1 MNELLYSCSSALL
14 QPATPVCATVFGDRI
29 VTVVIAKTMLWT
41 DVPDSNDINT
51 AWTAGSVMVLEKI
64 VNGHRI
70 FQSAQE
76 IEVIHKEQKDKVYRI
91 EGKTRKINEAL
102 SRATERLTRYPVLY
116 VWYITDKNYCF
127 GGYEVYPNFSL
138 RMFEGKGVP
147 MYISFSFDF
156 VDIGIDY
163 SNYDSLYQYMP
174 QYVET
179 GSVTADSTLITVDST
194 LITSDQ
200 T

>member
-14 QPATPVCATVFGDRI
+14 QPTTPTCATPYGERI
-29 VTVVIAKTMLWT
+29 VSVVIAKTMLWT
-41 DVPDSNDINT
+41 DVPDPYDINL
-51 AWTAGSVMVLEKI
+51 AWTAGSVVVLKKI

-70 FQSAQE
+70 FLSSQE
-76 IEVIHKEQKDKVYRI
+76 IEVIHKEQVEKVYRI
-91 EGKTRKINEAL
+91 EGKTRKIDEDICRAIEKL
-102 SRATERLTRYPVLY
+102 SRYPVLY

-138 RMFEGKGVP
+138 RIFEGKGIP
-147 MYISFSFDF
+147 MFISFSFDF
-156 VDIGIDY
+156 IDIGIDY
-163 SNYDSLYQYMP
+163 SGYDSLYQYMP

-179 GSVTADSTLITVDST
+179 GSVTVDSTLITVDST
-194 LITSDQ
+194 IITSDQ